1 MANGEYGKVFKRV
14 WGDPDFKALTVNQ
27 QALYM
32 KLISQPDISLAG
44 VLTLAVPR
52 WTAQTDGL
60 AQSSVEKALDALEAA
75 RFVVCDRQTQEVL
88 VRSYIRNDL
97 GWKSTKTFKAI
108 AGAVE
113 RVLSTS
119 IRAAI
124 SAELLRIDIAQV
136 SDKQGSYE
144 MTPREFVSGCIS
156 RLVLENPPLDGVS
169 DTPSDTPSDGVY
181 PSSLLAPA
189 IAIAPAKATAT
200 ANANANARKAARGPF
215 DEFWANFPSERK
227 ANKSGCFEK
236 FFTALQSGTD
246 AEMIVEA
253 AKAYRD
259 DPNREPEF
267 TVNPHRWLNEARWES
282 GPLPPRAGAL
292 SRSDQNF
299 IADMQRIQQREAEER
314 FLAIEGGA
322 Q

>member
-52 WTAQTDGL
+52 WTAQTDRL

-113 RVLSTS
+113 RVLSPS

-124 SAELLRIDIAQV
+124 SAELLRIDITQV
-136 SDKQGSYE
+136 SDKPGSYD

-156 RLVLENPPLDGVS
+156 RLVLDNPPLDGVS

-189 IAIAPAKATAT
+189 IAIAPAKATA
-200 ANANANARKAARGPF
+200 NANAIARKAARGPF

-246 AEMIVEA
+246 AETIIEA
-253 AKAYRD
+253 AKSYRN

-267 TVNPHRWLNEARWES
+267 TVNPHRWLNEERWES
-282 GPLPPRAGAL
+282 GPLPPRAGN
-292 SRSDQNF
+292 RRPSDLAF
-299 IADMQRIQQREAEER
+299 EADMRAAAIADQGR
-314 FLAIEGGA
+314 FQIEGG
-322 Q
+322 QL

>member
-52 WTAQTDGL
+52 WTAQTDRL

-113 RVLSTS
+113 RVLSPS

-124 SAELLRIDIAQV
+124 SAELLRIDITQV
-136 SDKQGSYE
+136 SDKPGSYD

-189 IAIAPAKATAT
+189 PANAPAKAPAP
-200 ANANANARKAARGPF
+200 ANAIARKAARGPF

-246 AEMIVEA
+246 AETIVEA
-253 AKAYRD
+253 AKSYRN

-267 TVNPHRWLNEARWES
+267 TVNPHRWLNEERWES
-282 GPLPPRAGAL
+282 GPLPSRAGN
-292 SRSDQNF
+292 RRPSDLAF
-299 IADMQRIQQREAEER
+299 EADMRAAAIADQGR
-314 FLAIEGGA
+314 FQIEGG
-322 Q
+322 QL